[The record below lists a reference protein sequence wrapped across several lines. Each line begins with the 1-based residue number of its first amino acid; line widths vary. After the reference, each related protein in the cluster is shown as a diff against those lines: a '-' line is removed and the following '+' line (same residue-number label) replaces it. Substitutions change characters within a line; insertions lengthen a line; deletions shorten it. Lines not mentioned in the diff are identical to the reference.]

1 MFAGDEDS
9 SGDEDGAASEE
20 EKNEE
25 EQQPSGGAG
34 GSKATPLAG
43 PTACARV
50 SSLFTKDAT
59 KPNLLVYITVKEML
73 MWDYGSDLVSH
84 GIGITRDCAT
94 LASGGAGGSKATPLA
109 GPTACA
115 RVSSLSLKDGF
126 EFYDRKGPADGYSA
140 RLVAAFSVRKAG
152 AHYGLHHCV
161 KLRCTRRFDIHFTHF
176 PFIECSDYRATLL
189 LGTGTLVVRTP
200 AGACFVYGVAG
211 EMQMAFG
218 NAVKLSRDEWQET
231 RPWLALPWNNARI
244 VVDERANPPFVLA
257 NIVHEHLIPQ
267 HIRNGASS
275 KRERCHSTLIFS
287 RGQPLPFIMRRLL
300 LGVQFLPAEERWR
313 QRAVAVLLA
322 LHPSAGEGSLIRVLS
337 PDIFRTIMRLE
348 YSTPGIRGGPG
359 GGSLSPT

>member
-1 MFAGDEDS
+1 M
-9 SGDEDGAASEE
+9 
-20 EKNEE
+20 
-25 EQQPSGGAG
+25 
-34 GSKATPLAG
+34 
-43 PTACARV
+43 
-50 SSLFTKDAT
+50 
-59 KPNLLVYITVKEML
+59 
-73 MWDYGSDLVSH
+73 
-84 GIGITRDCAT
+84 
-94 LASGGAGGSKATPLA
+94 
-109 GPTACA
+109 
-115 RVSSLSLKDGF
+115 
-126 EFYDRKGPADGYSA
+126 
-140 RLVAAFSVRKAG
+140 
-152 AHYGLHHCV
+152 
-161 KLRCTRRFDIHFTHF
+161 
-176 PFIECSDYRATLL
+176 
-189 LGTGTLVVRTP
+189 VRTP

-218 NAVKLSRDEWQET
+218 NAVKLSGHEWQET

-313 QRAVAVLLA
+313 QRAVVVLLA